1 MRITNKVL
9 TNNFLGNL
17 RNNLNNMQKYQN
29 QLSSGKEVSRPSDDP
44 FRVARTMELK
54 ANINANER
62 YAKNIE
68 EGIGWLNSTDTALGQ
83 IGDAMQTIYEKT
95 VAGGNGAYSD
105 DERNALKVHIQQLKE
120 QIIEVGNA
128 SYDGRYIFG
137 GDKTNIPPFKA
148 DGTYQG
154 SNNGLL
160 REFSQGVTL
169 DIGTTGNQFEE
180 LFSKLDGIISDL
192 DQNNSPSGRI
202 SGLKESIE
210 NVLKL
215 RAEAGARSH
224 RLEAMMTKNEDETFN
239 MTSLLA
245 KTYDIDVAEKVMEY
259 KVMESVYNASL
270 QTGAKILQ
278 PSLLD
283 FLR

>member
-1 MRITNKVL
+1 VRITNKVL
-9 TNNFLGNL
+9 TTNFLGNL
-17 RNNLNNMQKYQN
+17 RNNLTNMQKYQN

-44 FRVARTMELK
+44 FRVARTMELT

-68 EGIGWLNSTDTALGQ
+68 EGIGWLYTTDTALGQ

-95 VAGGNGAYSD
+95 VAGGNGAYSEG
-105 DERNALKVHIQQLKE
+105 EREALKLHIQQLKE
-120 QIIEVGNA
+120 QIAEVGNT

-137 GDKTNIPPFKA
+137 GDKTNVPPFTTQ
-148 DGTYQG
+148 GVYQG
-154 SNNGLL
+154 SANGLV

-169 DIGTTGNQFEE
+169 DIGTKGNQFEE
-180 LFSKLDGIISDL
+180 LFTKIDEIISDL
-192 DQNNSPSGRI
+192 GQNKSPSDRI
-202 SGLKESIE
+202 AGLQQSME

-215 RAEAGARSH
+215 RAEAGARSR
-224 RLEAMMTKNEDETFN
+224 RLEAMMSKNEDETFN
-239 MTSLLA
+239 MTALLS